1 MISCV
6 SALKQAAQPKTIDTI
21 GRKLADSTVV
31 GLVHIASI
39 SNGIR
44 DRSTVAPLAAIAV
57 GGYGRGELAPGSDLD
72 LLFLLPEG
80 NRACA
85 RGVAPTIRACISAVV
100 ASLWDLGFELDHAAR
115 SPSEC
120 LELASDDAAF
130 LARSG

>member
-1 MISCV
+1 MHDDE
-6 SALKQAAQPKTIDTI
+6 KPTAQWLVCSTLHRYLTEYAI
-21 GRKLADSTVV
+21 GARSLHSQRLRWVV
-31 GLVHIASI
+31 TDEG
-39 SNGIR
+39 NWPR
-44 DRSTVAPLAAIAV
+44 
-57 GGYGRGELAPGSDLD
+57 GSDLD

-80 NRACA
+80 NQACA
-85 RGVAPTIRACISAVV
+85 RGVAPTIKACISAVV